1 VARRLVGVAA
11 ALLLHGS
18 ASAQAAD
25 SSRTTRAGV
34 YTARQAA
41 GGHDIYMLSCVSC
54 HTPASH
60 SGTGFA
66 AKWSGRPLSE
76 LFGFMRGAMPKNEPG
91 SLSAREY
98 TLVLAYLLKMNG
110 MPAGPAELPADSV
123 ALSRIRIELKASGD
137 TSQAR

>member
-1 VARRLVGVAA
+1 MTRLLLGVAA
-11 ALLLHGS
+11 ALVLHGS

-25 SSRTTRAGV
+25 SARSTRTGV
-34 YTARQAA
+34 YTAKQAA
-41 GGHDIYMLSCVSC
+41 GGHDIYVLTCVSC
-54 HTPASH
+54 HSPSSH
-60 SGTGFA
+60 SGPEFV
-66 AKWSGRPLSE
+66 AKWSGRPLSD
-76 LFGFMRGAMPKNEPG
+76 LFGFLRSSMPKSEPG

-110 MPAGPAELPADSV
+110 MPAGPVELPADSV